1 MMMMMMMMSKIKS
14 SAMAVRPRDA
24 IC

>member
-1 MMMMMMMMSKIKS
+1 MMMMMMMSKIRS